1 MDERL
6 SGLHVVEELFVLP
19 LERRVVQNIDLDA
32 GLAQYPY
39 ATTLH
44 PGIRVHVADDHARD
58 AGPQDGLDAG
68 RRPAVMVAGFQRH
81 VERGPTRS
89 PSGLTKGHYLGVVLS
104 CPGMP
109 ALAKHAT
116 VARHDGPNEG
126 VRRNRVTPALGEA
139 TGKIHHRI
147 LQHVFLSPIRTLTVG
162 AGLRLAPNTNLHR
175 LNLQGGW
182 RAPRQGR
189 ETTLQGSPP
198 VREFHPPPK
207 VSQQP
212 IPQKDQGSKECPRT
226 STYSYAPG
234 ACRIFY

>member
-19 LERRVVQNIDLDA
+19 LERRVVQHIDLDA

-44 PGIRVHVADDHARD
+44 PGIRVQVADHHAQD
-58 AGPQDGLDAG
+58 AGPQDGLDTG
-68 RRPAVMVAGFQRH
+68 WRPAVMVAGFERY
-81 VERGPTRS
+81 VERGPMRS
-89 PSGLTKGHYLGVVLS
+89 PSGPTQGHYLGVVLS

-162 AGLRLAPNTNLHR
+162 AGLRLVTRTNLPP
-175 LNLQGGW
+175 LNLQRGS
-182 RAPRQGR
+182 RALWQG
-189 ETTLQGSPP
+189 
-198 VREFHPPPK
+198 HK
-207 VSQQP
+207 M
-212 IPQKDQGSKECPRT
+212 
-226 STYSYAPG
+226 
-234 ACRIFY
+234 